1 MRSKKHFMA
10 KVILTEEEVISL
22 KQLHKQVSERRLA
35 DRIKLVLLLHQGY
48 SQRQISGILLLDED
62 TITLWVKR
70 FTQRSSID
78 TWYQDHYV
86 SRCVGHLS
94 FRAISE
100 VLCHINTFF
109 VRKITAI
116 QAFIEARFGVKYH
129 PSSIYYLLK
138 RTRQSYKQLVKL
150 PGQINH
156 AAQEKFVVEYKA
168 LVEKLPDNQT
178 VMFIDAAH
186 PQHNS
191 TSSKVWTEAG
201 KPRYI
206 PSNTGREHLNINGAY
221 NPLNQD
227 VIVREDTTIDA
238 NSTIALLQSIS
249 DYYPTKDTVYV
260 FADNARSNKCK
271 AITQWL
277 ESQTK
282 IQLRYLPPYSPNLNF
297 IERLWKIMRSYTIH
311 THFYAS
317 FSDFKEAIWPFFRHI
332 ASLTHTLEQTIGTKM
347 QLYTIP

>member
-1 MRSKKHFMA
+1 M
-10 KVILTEEEVISL
+10 LTEEEVVNL
-22 KQLHKQVSERRLA
+22 KQLHKRVSERRLA
-35 DRIKLVLLLHQGY
+35 DRIKLVLLLDQGY
-48 SQRQISGILLLDED
+48 SQRQISEILLLDED

-70 FTQRSSID
+70 FKQRSSID
-78 TWYQDHYV
+78 TWYQDNYV
-86 SRCVGHLS
+86 SRCVGRLS
-94 FRAISE
+94 FRAINE
-100 VLCHINTFF
+100 VLCHIKTFF
-109 VRKITAI
+109 VRKIAAI

-129 PSSIYYLLK
+129 QSSIYYLLK

-156 AAQEKFVVEYKA
+156 TAQEKFVVKYKA
-168 LVEKLPDNQT
+168 LVEQLADNQT
-178 VMFIDAAH
+178 IMFIDAVH

-191 TSSKVWTEAG
+191 TSSKVWTAVGE
-201 KPRYI
+201 PRYI

-249 DYYPTKDTVYV
+249 DYYPTNDTIYV

-282 IQLRYLPPYSPNLNF
+282 IQLWYLPPYSPNLNF
-297 IERLWKIMRSYTIH
+297 IERLWKIMRNHTIH

-317 FSDFKEAIWPFFRHI
+317 FSDFKEAIWSFFQHI
-332 ASLTHTLEQTIGTKM
+332 ASLKDTLKQTIGTKM
-347 QLYTIP
+347 QLYTTP